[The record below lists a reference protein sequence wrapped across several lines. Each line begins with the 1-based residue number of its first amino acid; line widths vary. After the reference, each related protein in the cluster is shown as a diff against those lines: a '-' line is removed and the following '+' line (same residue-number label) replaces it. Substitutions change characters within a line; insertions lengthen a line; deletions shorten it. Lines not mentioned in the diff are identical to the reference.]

1 MSSTPQPAPREGT
14 TGPRDDG
21 RSKPAEILESLARHG
36 VSIWAEGSRIRFRAS
51 KGALTEEMKALL
63 AANKGPVLAACRERA
78 ATEVESYPAIHA
90 QTAYWLIHQDQP
102 DNPAYNV
109 VMALRIRSKVDI
121 AALRYACQAL
131 LDRHPSLRTTFVI
144 GEVQLEQQ
152 VHGDMA
158 VPFRVHDLWGTDFEK
173 LRDEAIRASQHPF
186 RLETGPLLRVDL
198 FSREE
203 TDHLLLIAA
212 HHIAFDGWSYK
223 LLIDDLLNN
232 YSAERNE
239 GPVPPARPEYNLLD
253 LARWQEQMLA
263 SPEGQA
269 HELYWTKALAG
280 EIPKLDLPTE
290 KTHSPANIG
299 GASCPVDLGRDLSN
313 AVRALAVTARTTPF
327 VVLLAAYYVLLY
339 RYTGETQ
346 LIVGTPTYGR
356 NRLEFENIIGYL
368 INIIAL
374 KADLNGDPTF
384 RELMGQVKNRVLE
397 GIEHQDYPFALL
409 VGKLHPVR
417 DSVHTQVY
425 QSLFNLQKF
434 RQLAGHEGLPSRSL
448 EASISTGG
456 LLVEPTPIPQQEAQR
471 GLALELRENGGLYEG
486 NLKFSN
492 DLNAPTTMAAMAGN
506 YIRLLR
512 AIVTSPDARI
522 SRLELLSPEECKHLV
537 YGLNATDTSYPS
549 DATVVTAFTD
559 QVARRPDAVAVSF
572 EGRRMTYAEL
582 DSRSN
587 QMARHLQSFGIGPE
601 SLVGLCVERGLEMM
615 VGILGILKAGGAY
628 VPLDPGFPPERL
640 RYMAEDSGIKVLVT
654 QAAVGEALFAQ
665 LPLVQVC
672 VDRDQE
678 KIRQHSG
685 DPLARLAKPP
695 NLAYVIYTSGSTGR
709 PKGVAI
715 EHRSLT
721 NFLYSMAQEPG
732 LAETDVLLAVTTL
745 SFDIAGLEL
754 FLPLVQGASVE
765 LVSREIAMDGV
776 ALSGAL
782 RDARATVMQATPATW
797 RMLLE
802 SGWQGDRNLKVLC
815 GGEAMG
821 RDLAARLVSVCGP
834 VWNMYGPT
842 ETTIW
847 SSVARI
853 DSEQVTIGR
862 PIANTQ
868 MYVLDAHQQPVPI
881 DVTGELWIGGEGVA
895 RGYLNR
901 TELTAEKF
909 QCDPFRTAGRIYR
922 TGDLARYLSS
932 GQLEC
937 LGRSDDQVKVR
948 GYRIELG
955 EIESVLREN
964 PQVAECAVSLCDMDG
979 EQRLVAFVAG
989 SGASADSCRECLRRR
1004 LPEYMV
1010 PAAFVFLDR
1019 LPLSPNG
1026 KVNRKALTLPEGM
1039 AVSSLRAY
1047 VAPRT
1052 ETESIVVKV
1061 FEEVLGLERVGVE
1074 DDFFELG
1081 GHSLVATRVVSLL
1094 RNRLKVEA
1102 PIRWLFETPTA
1113 ARVSEYVDTI
1123 RWAAA
1128 QDRGN
1133 ASAADEERECR
1144 EI

>member
-1 MSSTPQPAPREGT
+1 VSSTTQPPPKRGATP
-14 TGPRDDG
+14 PRDDG
-21 RSKPAEILESLARHG
+21 MNKPAEILESLARHG

-51 KGALTEEMKALL
+51 KGTLTDEMKALL
-63 AANKGPVLAACRERA
+63 SANKASVLAAWRKRA
-78 ATEVESYPAIHA
+78 ATKIESYPAIHA
-90 QTAYWLIHQDQP
+90 QRALWFLYQDQP

-131 LDRHPSLRTTFVI
+131 LDRHPSLRTTFVM
-144 GEVQLEQQ
+144 GDVQLEQH

-158 VPFRVHDLWGTDFEK
+158 LSFRVHELRGSDFEK

-186 RLETGPLLRVDL
+186 RLETGPMLRVDV
-198 FSREE
+198 FHRED
-203 TDHLLLIAA
+203 TDHLLLITA
-212 HHIAFDGWSYK
+212 HHIVIDGWSYK

-232 YSAERNE
+232 YCAETNE
-239 GPVPPARPEYNLLD
+239 GPAPPARPEYDLLD
-253 LARWQEQMLA
+253 FARWQEQMLA

-290 KTHSPANIG
+290 KTHSPGNSG
-299 GASCPVDLGRDLSN
+299 GMSWPVELGADLSE
-313 AVRALAVTARTTPF
+313 AVRTLAVTAGTTPF
-327 VVLLAAYYVLLY
+327 VVLLAAYYVLLC
-339 RYTGETQ
+339 RYTGQTQ

-374 KADLNGDPTF
+374 KADLSGDPTF
-384 RELMGQVKNRVLE
+384 SELVGQVKSRVLE
-397 GIEHQDYPFALL
+397 GIQHQDYPLALL
-409 VGKLHPVR
+409 VEKLHPARNSTHTPVFQ
-417 DSVHTQVY
+417 SV
-425 QSLFNLQKF
+425 FNLHKF

-448 EASISTGG
+448 EAPISTGG
-456 LLVEPTPIPQQEAQR
+456 LVVEPIPIPQQESQV
-471 GLALELRENGGLYEG
+471 GLALELKENGGLYQG
-486 NLKFSN
+486 NLKFNN
-492 DLNAPTTMAAMAGN
+492 DFNAPITMAAMTQN
-506 YIRLLR
+506 YVRLLR
-512 AIVTSPDARI
+512 GIVASPDARI
-522 SRLELLSPEECKHLV
+522 SRLELLSPEERKHLV
-537 YGLNATDTSYPS
+537 YGLNATDTIYPADS
-549 DATVVTAFTD
+549 TAVDLFTD
-559 QVARRPDAVAVSF
+559 QVVRRPDAVAVCF
-572 EGRRMTYAEL
+572 EGRRITYAEL

-587 QMARHLQSFGIGPE
+587 QMARHLQSFGVGPE
-601 SLVGLCVERGLEMM
+601 SLVGLCVDRGLEMM

-628 VPLDPGFPPERL
+628 LPLDPGFPPERL
-640 RYMAEDSGIKVLVT
+640 RYMAEDAGIGVLVT
-654 QAAVGEALFAQ
+654 QAALGETLFAQ
-665 LPLVQVC
+665 LPLVRVC
-672 VDRDQE
+672 VDQDNE
-678 KIRQHSG
+678 KIQQHSG
-685 DPLARLAKPP
+685 DPLASLAKPS

-721 NFLYSMAQEPG
+721 NFLCSMAREPG

-754 FLPLVQGASVE
+754 FLPLVQGARVE
-765 LVSREIAMDGV
+765 LVSRETAMDGV
-776 ALSGAL
+776 ALGGAL
-782 RDARATVMQATPATW
+782 RDAGATVMQATPATW
-797 RMLLE
+797 RMLVE
-802 SGWQGDRNLKVLC
+802 SGWQGDRHLKVLC

-821 RDLAARLVSVCGP
+821 RDLAARLVSACGP

-881 DVTGELWIGGEGVA
+881 GVTGELWIGGEGVA

-901 TELTAEKF
+901 TELTDEKF
-909 QCDPFRTAGRIYR
+909 KSDPFRADGRIYR
-922 TGDLARYLSS
+922 TGDLARYVSS

-948 GYRIELG
+948 GHRIELG

-964 PQVAECAVSLCDMDG
+964 PQVAECAVSVRDMEGDR
-979 EQRLVAFVAG
+979 RLVAFVAG
-989 SGASADSCRECLRRR
+989 SGASADSCREFLRKR

-1026 KVNRKALTLPEGM
+1026 KVNRKALTLPEGTTL
-1039 AVSSLRAY
+1039 SSLRAY

-1052 ETESIVVKV
+1052 ATESIVVKV
-1061 FEEVLGLERVGVE
+1061 FEEVLGLERVGVD

-1102 PIRWLFETPTA
+1102 PIRWLFEAPTA
-1113 ARVSEYVDTI
+1113 ARVSEYVETI

-1128 QDRGN
+1128 QGS
-1133 ASAADEERECR
+1133 ASESAAHEERECR